1 MPWQEHEHADQ
12 VAKEQRAAYDALTH
26 RIAALDV
33 DINRELDL
41 ERKETLRERRNEAAA
56 ERNAVA
62 KLLSSSDMPD
72 LSAGSNRHYDDAMDA
87 RLTNSEATLRAMTDK
102 IDRLSE
108 AFHQLDIQQKLVEER
123 VRQLTGE
130 IHNLRMEIGAMK
142 GGTATLSRPY
152 LIMAAML
159 LVIMLVMMIVLTWRV
174 V

>member
-1 MPWQEHEHADQ
+1 MPWQGDEYSDQ
-12 VAKEQRAAYDALTH
+12 VAKEQYAQYEALTR
-26 RIAALDV
+26 RIAALDI

-62 KLLSSSDMPD
+62 LGLGSSIMQES
-72 LSAGSNRHYDDAMDA
+72 SVSTRHYDDAMDA
-87 RLTNSEATLRAMTDK
+87 RLSNSEATLRAMTDK

-108 AFHQLDIQQKLVEER
+108 AFHQLDVQQKLVEER

>member
-1 MPWQEHEHADQ
+1 MPWQGDEHADQ
-12 VAKEQRAAYDALTH
+12 VAKEQYAQYEALTR
-26 RIAALDV
+26 RIAALDS

-41 ERKETLRERRNEAAA
+41 ERKETLRERRNEAAT
-56 ERNAVA
+56 ERSAVA
-62 KLLSSSDMPD
+62 QLLGSSTMQD
-72 LSAGSNRHYDDAMDA
+72 LSVSNRHYDDAMDA
-87 RLTNSEATLRAMTDK
+87 RLSNSEATLRAMTDK

>member
-41 ERKETLRERRNEAAA
+41 ERKETLRQRRKEAAT
-56 ERNAVA
+56 ERSAVA
-62 KLLSSSDMPD
+62 QLLNSSDMRD
-72 LSAGSNRHYDDAMDA
+72 LSDQSRYYDDAMDA
-87 RLTNSEATLRAMTDK
+87 RISNSEATVRAMTDK

-130 IHNLRMEIGAMK
+130 IQQLRMEIGAMK
-142 GGTATLSRPY
+142 GNASTLSRPY

-159 LVIMLVMMIVLTWRV
+159 LLIMLAMMIVLTWRV

>member
-1 MPWQEHEHADQ
+1 MPWQGHEYADQ
-12 VAKEQRAAYDALTH
+12 VAKEQHAEYEALTR

-41 ERKETLRERRNEAAA
+41 ERKETLRQRRNEAAA
-56 ERNAVA
+56 ERSAVA
-62 KLLSSSDMPD
+62 QLLGSSTMQDQSV
-72 LSAGSNRHYDDAMDA
+72 STRHYDDAMDA
-87 RLTNSEATLRAMTDK
+87 RLSNSEATLRAMTDK

-130 IHNLRMEIGAMK
+130 IHNLRMEIGAMR